1 MGVACVRGW
10 ADLWQVFLFLFL
22 AAIPD
27 NLVDAEVRL
36 VSVAQTNGTAHPA
49 DFLHY
54 NALLKIPKTV
64 PPCFSVGGQER
75 KGGMHMR
82 FLSTQTINNSFYYN
96 L

>member
-1 MGVACVRGW
+1 MGVAW

-54 NALLKIPKTV
+54 NALLKIPKTSA
-64 PPCFSVGGQER
+64 PILLCGGQER
-75 KGGMHMR
+75 KRGLHTR
-82 FLSTQTINNSFYYN
+82 FLSTQTHR
-96 L
+96 